1 MLIKGYWTSKDGAAD
16 ELRKRGCNL
25 FEKDGDFEST
35 NIPDKWMEEEF
46 EYTKG
51 NLHCAGTLRYKG

>member
-35 NIPDKWMEEEF
+35 NIPNEWMKDF
-46 EYTKG
+46 EYIKG
-51 NLHCAGTLRYKG
+51 NPHNTGTLRYKG